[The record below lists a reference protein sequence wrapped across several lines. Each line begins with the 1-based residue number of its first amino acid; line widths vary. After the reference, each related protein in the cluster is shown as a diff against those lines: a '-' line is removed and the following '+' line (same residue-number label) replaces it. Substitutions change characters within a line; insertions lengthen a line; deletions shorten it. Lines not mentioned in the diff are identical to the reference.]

1 MPNFRYQ
8 VKDAQGQVTSGVV
21 EAPDER
27 IAGDTLRDRGLEII
41 YLEKQEKSLFHL
53 PLTGRIGARDFVFFS
68 RQLSVLISASLP
80 LVQALSTVARQTVN
94 KYFQK
99 IIQEAADEV
108 EAGAKLSSALGAHA
122 DVFDDFFVNMIKS
135 GETSG
140 RLDEVLNYL
149 ADQKEKDYDLM
160 SKIRG
165 AMIYP
170 SFIIVAMFGIGIV
183 LMVFVIPQLT
193 GVLLESGATLPLS
206 TRILIGAS
214 GLMQKY
220 WILFL
225 AGLVGAAGGFR
236 YTLKKNQTVRFVW
249 DSLKLRLPI
258 VGPIFQKIYLV
269 RFCRSMETLISGGVD
284 MVGALTVAANVV
296 QNVVYKDLIAR
307 TVKQVE
313 DGNPLTSVFSQ
324 SKLVPPMVNQ
334 MLSVGEETG
343 RLTDILKKLSSFYTR
358 EIENGVANLVSVIEP
373 LIMIIIGVAVG
384 VIVSAIIMPM
394 YKLAEQF

>member
-8 VKDAQGQVTSGVV
+8 VKDAQGQVSAGVV
-21 EAPDER
+21 EAPDEK
-27 IAGDTLRDRGLEII
+27 IAGDTLRDRGLEIVF
-41 YLEKQEKSLFHL
+41 LQKEEKPFFHL
-53 PLTGRIGARDFVFFS
+53 PLTGRIGAKDFVFFS
-68 RQLSVLISASLP
+68 RQLSVLISANLP
-80 LVQALSTVARQTVN
+80 LVQALSTVARQTDN

-99 IIQEAADEV
+99 ILQEAADEV
-108 EAGAKLSSALGAHA
+108 EAGAKLSAALGSQS

-193 GVLLESGATLPLS
+193 EVLQESGATLPVT
-206 TRILIGAS
+206 TRILIATS
-214 GLMQKY
+214 AVMQKY

-225 AGLVGAAGGFR
+225 AGLAGLVFTFR
-236 YTLKKNQTVRFVW
+236 YSLKKIQVARLAW
-249 DSLKLRLPI
+249 DNFKLRMPI
-258 VGPIFQKIYLV
+258 IGPIFQKIYLV

-284 MVGALTVAANVV
+284 MVGALNVAANVV
-296 QNVVYKDLIAR
+296 QNVVYKDLINR

-324 SKLVPPMVNQ
+324 SKLVPAMVNQ

-343 RLTDILKKLSSFYTR
+343 KLTDILKKLNSFYTR

-373 LIMIIIGVAVG
+373 IIMIVIGVAVG
-384 VIVSAIIMPM
+384 GIVSAIIMPM
-394 YKLAEQF
+394 YKLASQF